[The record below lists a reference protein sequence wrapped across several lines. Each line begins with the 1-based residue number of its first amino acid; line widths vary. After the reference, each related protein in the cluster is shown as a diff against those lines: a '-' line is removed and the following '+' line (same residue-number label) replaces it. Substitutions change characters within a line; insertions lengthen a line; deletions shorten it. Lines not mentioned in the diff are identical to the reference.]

1 LKKKSIIVIAII
13 IIVLLVDQLV
23 KIWVKTNF
31 AINES
36 RPIIPGFIQ
45 FFYIENPGMAF
56 GTTLGDG
63 VWAKYALSVFR
74 FGAIIGIAIYIR
86 KLIKENQ
93 VNMAFLITIALI
105 FAGATGNLIDGMFY
119 DYSFDVGVDPSIS
132 SNWVLNEFNMPIY
145 GPDGEI
151 VLRKSG
157 FLLGSV
163 VDMFQFTVKWPSWMP
178 FGLGNTEI
186 FSPIWNVADASI
198 SLGVIM
204 IALRY
209 RKFFKKEDEK
219 SDDNKD
225 EKEVVIS

>member
-1 LKKKSIIVIAII
+1 MKKKSLIVIAII

-23 KIWVKTNF
+23 KIWVKTDF

-56 GTTLGDG
+56 GTTFGDG

-74 FGAIIGIAIYIR
+74 LFAIIGIAFYIR
-86 KLIKENQ
+86 KLIKENK
-93 VNMAFLITIALI
+93 VSIPFLITIALI

-119 DYSFDVGVDPSIS
+119 DYTFGVDPAIS

-151 VLRKSG
+151 VLRKNG

-178 FGLGNTEI
+178 FNLGGTEI

-198 SLGVIM
+198 SLGVAM

-209 RKFFKKEDEK
+209 RKFFKKEEAEDETHTD
-219 SDDNKD
+219 SEN
-225 EKEVVIS
+225 KEVVIS